1 MHKFDALIHWGEA
14 MKLATILMTTVVGT
28 VIAATHASAADFT
41 FKYGNAQ
48 PETAIRSQSMVF
60 FETELES
67 RSDGRIEVENF
78 FGGALGN
85 EREMM
90 DQVTSGL
97 LQGTRGGFFADAS
110 GAFNLYQL
118 PFLVSS
124 WDEMQCLVGSDF
136 TREIQARANANG
148 YHIPATG
155 ISQGFRAYTNN
166 VRPITKVDDLA
177 GLKIRE
183 PQSDLM
189 IATGTALGS
198 VPIAMPFSETYQ
210 AFKQGVIDGQ
220 HNPPQNIWDFK
231 VHEVQKYMTL
241 TNHMTGPDPLMVNK
255 TWYDSLPADLQTM
268 FDEVAV
274 EALAMSDT
282 LYREAESRVIAEM
295 ESFMEINTPDADA
308 LTGFQSAVAPVY
320 AQMIEKGHFSQ
331 DDVDAARA
339 AAASCI

>member
-1 MHKFDALIHWGEA
+1 
-14 MKLATILMTTVVGT
+14 MKNTNTMLAAVVGA
-28 VIAATHASAADFT
+28 ILAATTASAADFT
-41 FKYGNAQ
+41 FKYGNEQ
-48 PETAIRSQSMVF
+48 PETAIRSQSMVW
-60 FETELES
+60 FETELEA
-67 RSDGRIEVENF
+67 RSDGRIDVETF

-110 GAFNLYQL
+110 GAFNLFQL
-118 PFLVSS
+118 PFLVAN

-136 TREIQARANANG
+136 TKGIEARAEANG
-148 YHIPATG
+148 YHVPATG

-166 VRPITKVDDLA
+166 VRPITSVEDLA

-210 AFKQGVIDGQ
+210 AFQQGVIDGQ

-241 TNHMTGPDPLMVNK
+241 TNHMTGPDPLIVNK
-255 TWYDSLPADLQTM
+255 AWYDGLPADLQAI

-274 EALAMSDT
+274 EALAMSDD
-282 LYREAESRVIAEM
+282 LYRDAETKVIDEM
-295 ESFMEINTPDADA
+295 KAFVEINELDADA
-308 LTGFQSAVAPVY
+308 LAGFQAAVGPVY
-320 AQMIEKGHFSQ
+320 AQMIEAGHFSQ
-331 DDVDAARA
+331 ADIDAARA
-339 AAASCI
+339 AAQSCN